1 MTDVGEDRREG
12 SDKGGTLAKET
23 KSENGVVGS
32 QTRGNHNVLTPYTK
46 DLNVEVCIMTKTGWA
61 RSKVKSGN
69 LLDGI
74 EHSTKIGDL
83 IKPDHKI

>member
-1 MTDVGEDRREG
+1 MTDAGEDRREG

-32 QTRGNHNVLTPYTK
+32 QTRRNHNVFTPHTK

-61 RSKVKSGN
+61 RSKVKFGN

-74 EHSTKIGDL
+74 EHSTKIGDM
-83 IKPDHKI
+83 ITADHNI